1 MAFKNTRAI
10 HTGLYG
16 VQAKEVIDRVHGQL
30 SDGKWENS
38 PGYDKYWTNF
48 RVDTADDGEVI
59 INVNADC
66 YYQYCSRYLVNP
78 FEHMSD
84 DEIKTWIA
92 RKIKAVVKD
101 EIKDENLGN
110 DAWNRRNPYNSIY
123 LGHCDEKYGTL
134 VTIADIYCTYEA
146 LLGRNVGITKYD
158 SSTICRVFGSKR
170 SDEDAAKVKAIREMK
185 DSIYAKY
192 AQKRDDLKK
201 AKDEA
206 IAKFEKEYQENLQTL
221 FKEQE
226 AEIESL
232 KLIALASSNI
242 G

>member
-1 MAFKNTRAI
+1 
-10 HTGLYG
+10 
-16 VQAKEVIDRVHGQL
+16 
-30 SDGKWENS
+30 
-38 PGYDKYWTNF
+38 
-48 RVDTADDGEVI
+48 
-59 INVNADC
+59 
-66 YYQYCSRYLVNP
+66 
-78 FEHMSD
+78 
-84 DEIKTWIA
+84 
-92 RKIKAVVKD
+92 
-101 EIKDENLGN
+101 
-110 DAWNRRNPYNSIY
+110 
-123 LGHCDEKYGTL
+123 
-134 VTIADIYCTYEA
+134 
-146 LLGRNVGITKYD
+146 
-158 SSTICRVFGSKR
+158 
-170 SDEDAAKVKAIREMK
+170 MK